1 MKNISI
7 NKRQHQD
14 VRIWIREQLKDPE
27 FKAEYDKIQPE
38 FAVIRALIDARIK
51 KDLTQKKLAAKMKTK
66 QSVISRLESGRG
78 NPSLSFLQRLAA
90 SLDSHLEI
98 KFVEN

>member
-78 NPSLSFLQRLAA
+78 NPSLSFL
-90 SLDSHLEI
+90 
-98 KFVEN
+98 